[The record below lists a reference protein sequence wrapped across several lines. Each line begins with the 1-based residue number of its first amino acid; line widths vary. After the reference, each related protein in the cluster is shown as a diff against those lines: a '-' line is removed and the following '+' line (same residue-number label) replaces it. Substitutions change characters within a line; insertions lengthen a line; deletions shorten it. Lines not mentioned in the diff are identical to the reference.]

1 MLRGFLKELGN
12 VALNRAT
19 NKINAQ
25 INKQLGSGVGL
36 PTSRRGGVDQSA
48 YAKLNNRFRGEAI
61 AYQEDLGSI
70 DQGHY
75 VQFFM
80 KEQVN
85 AKMSYNTGGGGKISQ
100 RSHHPNFRNFT
111 SGMGT
116 SGYSSSGGA
125 NSTLSVRRVPR
136 KRTESSIAMY
146 MPATVAVQTAMAYGE
161 TELGSFASSAV
172 EGAKGVAREGFIDG
186 LLKGGALKNTN
197 FAQDLKDAATGAAK
211 TAGGTVATAAQ
222 IASGKVFNNRL
233 EMIFQGINR
242 REFSFSFK
250 CMPKSESEA
259 VNVKKIAEMFRFYMS
274 PSFAGDMNTS
284 RVFNVPATFEIQ
296 FCYGQGQP
304 NGFLHRIGE
313 CVLTQCNITYGGERV
328 QFYRPTTDG
337 APPVETQIDLTFKEL
352 EIMTREKV
360 AMGH

>member
-19 NKINAQ
+19 NKINTQ

-48 YAKLNNRFRGEAI
+48 YAKLNGRFRGQAI
-61 AYQEDLGSI
+61 AYPEDLGSI

-85 AKMSYNTGGGGKISQ
+85 AKMSYNAGGSGKISK
-100 RSHHPNFRNFT
+100 RTHHPDFSDFAPSTN
-111 SGMGT
+111 
-116 SGYSSSGGA
+116 GYSSSGGA

-186 LLKGGALKNTN
+186 LIKGGALKNTN
-197 FAQDLKDAATGAAK
+197 FVQDLKDAATGAAK

-328 QFYRPTTDG
+328 QFYRPTSDG

>member
-61 AYQEDLGSI
+61 AYPEDLGSI

-100 RSHHPNFRNFT
+100 RAHHPNFRNFT

-161 TELGSFASSAV
+161 TELGSFASSLTEAGKSIS
-172 EGAKGVAREGFIDG
+172 EGEIRAAF
-186 LLKGGALKNTN
+186 KNTN
-197 FAQDLKDAATGAAK
+197 FKQDVIDALTGAAK
-211 TAGGTVATAAQ
+211 TAGGTTATAAQ
-222 IASGKVFNNRL
+222 IRSGKVFNNRM

-259 VNVKKIAEMFRFYMS
+259 INVKKIAEMFRFYMS

-296 FCYGQGQP
+296 FCYGMGSP

-328 QFYRPTTDG
+328 QFYRPTADG

>member
-48 YAKLNNRFRGEAI
+48 YAKLNGRFRGQAI
-61 AYQEDLGSI
+61 AYPEDLGSV
-70 DQGHY
+70 DQSHY

-85 AKMSYNTGGGGKISQ
+85 AKMSYNTGGSGKISQ
-100 RSHHPNFRNFT
+100 RLHHPLDLQR
-111 SGMGT
+111 G
-116 SGYSSSGGA
+116 GYSSSGGA
-125 NSTLSVRRVPR
+125 NSTLSVRRAPR

-161 TELGSFASSAV
+161 TELGSFASSLTEAGKSIS
-172 EGAKGVAREGFIDG
+172 EGEIRAAF
-186 LLKGGALKNTN
+186 KNTN
-197 FAQDLKDAATGAAK
+197 FKQDVIDALTGAAK
-211 TAGGTVATAAQ
+211 TAGGTTATAAQ
-222 IASGKVFNNRL
+222 IRSGKVFNNRM

>member
-1 MLRGFLKELGN
+1 
-12 VALNRAT
+12 
-19 NKINAQ
+19 
-25 INKQLGSGVGL
+25 
-36 PTSRRGGVDQSA
+36 
-48 YAKLNNRFRGEAI
+48 
-61 AYQEDLGSI
+61 
-70 DQGHY
+70 
-75 VQFFM
+75 
-80 KEQVN
+80 
-85 AKMSYNTGGGGKISQ
+85 
-100 RSHHPNFRNFT
+100 
-111 SGMGT
+111 
-116 SGYSSSGGA
+116 
-125 NSTLSVRRVPR
+125 
-136 KRTESSIAMY
+136 

-172 EGAKGVAREGFIDG
+172 EGAKGVSREGFIDG
-186 LLKGGALKNTN
+186 VLKGGAFKNTN
-197 FAQDLKDAATGAAK
+197 FTQDLKDAATGAAK

-296 FCYGQGQP
+296 FCYGQGSP

-328 QFYRPTTDG
+328 QFYRPTADG

>member
-48 YAKLNNRFRGEAI
+48 YAKLNGRFRGQAI
-61 AYQEDLGSI
+61 AYPEDLGSV
-70 DQGHY
+70 DQSHY

-85 AKMSYNTGGGGKISQ
+85 AKMSYNAGGSGRISQ
-100 RSHHPNFRNFT
+100 RTHHPLDLQR
-111 SGMGT
+111 G
-116 SGYSSSGGA
+116 GYSSSGGA

-186 LLKGGALKNTN
+186 LIKGGALKNTN
-197 FAQDLKDAATGAAK
+197 FVQDLKDAATGAAK

-328 QFYRPTTDG
+328 QFYRPTADG

>member
-61 AYQEDLGSI
+61 AYPEDLGSI

-85 AKMSYNTGGGGKISQ
+85 AKMKYNTGGSGKISQ
-100 RSHHPNFRNFT
+100 RAHHPLDLQR
-111 SGMGT
+111 G
-116 SGYSSSGGA
+116 GYSSSGGA
-125 NSTLSVRRVPR
+125 NSTLSVQRVPR

-172 EGAKGVAREGFIDG
+172 EGAKGIAREGFIDG
-186 LLKGGALKNTN
+186 LIKGAAFKNTN

-328 QFYRPTTDG
+328 QFYRPTADG

>member
-1 MLRGFLKELGN
+1 
-12 VALNRAT
+12 
-19 NKINAQ
+19 
-25 INKQLGSGVGL
+25 
-36 PTSRRGGVDQSA
+36 
-48 YAKLNNRFRGEAI
+48 
-61 AYQEDLGSI
+61 
-70 DQGHY
+70 
-75 VQFFM
+75 M

-85 AKMSYNTGGGGKISQ
+85 AKMSYNAGGSGKISQ
-100 RSHHPNFRNFT
+100 RSHHPLDLQR
-111 SGMGT
+111 G
-116 SGYSSSGGA
+116 GYSSSGGA
-125 NSTLSVRRVPR
+125 NSTLSVRRAPR

-161 TELGSFASSAV
+161 TELGSFASSLTEAGKSIS
-172 EGAKGVAREGFIDG
+172 EGEIRAAF
-186 LLKGGALKNTN
+186 KNTN
-197 FAQDLKDAATGAAK
+197 FKQDVIDALTGAAK
-211 TAGGTVATAAQ
+211 TAGGTTATAAQ
-222 IASGKVFNNRL
+222 IRSGKVFNNRM

-328 QFYRPTTDG
+328 QFYRPTADG

>member
-36 PTSRRGGVDQSA
+36 PTNRRGGVDQSA
-48 YAKLNNRFRGEAI
+48 YAKLNGRFRGEAI
-61 AYQEDLGSI
+61 AYPEDLGSV
-70 DQGHY
+70 DQSHY

-85 AKMSYNTGGGGKISQ
+85 AKMSYNAGGSGKISQ
-100 RSHHPNFRNFT
+100 RSHHPLDLQR
-111 SGMGT
+111 G
-116 SGYSSSGGA
+116 GYSSSGGA
-125 NSTLSVRRVPR
+125 NSTLSVRRAPR

-161 TELGSFASSAV
+161 TELGSFASSLTEAGKSIS
-172 EGAKGVAREGFIDG
+172 EGEIRAAF
-186 LLKGGALKNTN
+186 KNTN
-197 FAQDLKDAATGAAK
+197 FKQDVIDALTGAAK
-211 TAGGTVATAAQ
+211 TAGGTTATAAQ
-222 IASGKVFNNRL
+222 IRSGKVFNNRM

-328 QFYRPTTDG
+328 QFYRPTADG

>member
-61 AYQEDLGSI
+61 AYPEDLGSI

-100 RSHHPNFRNFT
+100 RAHHPNFRNFT

-125 NSTLSVRRVPR
+125 NSTLSVRRAPR

-161 TELGSFASSAV
+161 TELGSFASSLTEAGKSIS
-172 EGAKGVAREGFIDG
+172 EGEIRAAF
-186 LLKGGALKNTN
+186 KNTN
-197 FAQDLKDAATGAAK
+197 FSQDIKDALIGAAK
-211 TAGGTVATAAQ
+211 TAGGTTATAAQ
-222 IASGKVFNNRL
+222 IRSGKVFNNRM

-296 FCYGQGQP
+296 FCYGMGSP

-328 QFYRPTTDG
+328 QFYRPTADG

>member
-48 YAKLNNRFRGEAI
+48 YAKLNGRFRGEAI
-61 AYQEDLGSI
+61 AYPEDLGSV
-70 DQGHY
+70 DQSHY

-85 AKMSYNTGGGGKISQ
+85 AKMSYNAGGSGKISQ
-100 RSHHPNFRNFT
+100 RSHHPLDLQR
-111 SGMGT
+111 G
-116 SGYSSSGGA
+116 GYSSSGGA
-125 NSTLSVRRVPR
+125 NSTLSVRRAPR

-161 TELGSFASSAV
+161 TELGSFASSLTEAGKSIS
-172 EGAKGVAREGFIDG
+172 EGEIRAAF
-186 LLKGGALKNTN
+186 KNTN
-197 FAQDLKDAATGAAK
+197 FKQDVIDALTGAAK
-211 TAGGTVATAAQ
+211 TAGGTTATAAQ
-222 IASGKVFNNRL
+222 IRSGKVFNNRM

-250 CMPKSESEA
+250 CMPKTESEA

-328 QFYRPTTDG
+328 QFYRPTADG